1 MDIFYVV
8 LFFCFADETCQPN
21 NLHEYHVL
29 FSDKGSC
36 QTALAEAK
44 RRVDVHGLVIQKT
57 LCIPESDYMD
67 WVQKRLI
74 EEEEQ

>member
-8 LFFCFADETCQPN
+8 LFFCFADEVCQQGSF
-21 NLHEYHVL
+21 HEYHVL

-36 QTALAEAK
+36 RTAMAEAK
-44 RRVDVHGLVIQKT
+44 QRVDVHGLIVQEA
-57 LCIPESDYMD
+57 LCIPENEYMD

-74 EEEEQ
+74 EEEE